1 MTIDASLRTAI
12 GEAQGEG
19 VHVEHSLLKEH
30 PELLVELTT
39 TQKFSFSRQ
48 DREDIQLAALKNRFE
63 SLVNKVPVLAR
74 FAESQGLKSI
84 EKIED
89 GALLMLPHTMFKSYP
104 LSAIESNRFDKMT
117 KWLQTFTSIDLSH
130 IDARRCQNID
140 EWFDV
145 LDAETDVRLR
155 HSSGT
160 TGKLSF
166 VTGNVYEQRTQAWGF
181 KRFFEGFGDEPDA
194 KVRGVGEYPVIV
206 FGHAKG
212 GMSTA
217 RNMDSVRMYLYG
229 GDHEKFIFSNSG
241 RFSADMLSLGSR
253 LQKAQAS
260 GELGTLQLS
269 PSLLARREEFLNE
282 QREEPKRLT
291 EFFDRIATE
300 FRGQPVIIQ
309 GVVPIVAKGAIE
321 AVNRGLENVFAP
333 ESLQQLAGGTKGQVL
348 PPDYPDI
355 VARFTGVP
363 YPRTGYGMTEASSAL
378 TRMCPAGHYH
388 LPPNLVPYLLDP
400 KTGDILPREGVQTGR
415 YGIVD
420 VAAQHRWAGILTGDL
435 LTLDWDGACSCGRSG
450 PYIVGEIRR
459 ISELEGGDDKI
470 TCAGAPAVHENALQ
484 YMAEIGGD

>member
-1 MTIDASLRTAI
+1 MAIDASFRKAI

-19 VHVEHSLLKEH
+19 VHVEHSILKEN

-39 TQKFSFSRQ
+39 TQKFSFSRK
-48 DREDIQLAALKNRFE
+48 DREEIQLTALQKRFDA
-63 SLVNKVPVLAR
+63 LVNKVPVLAR
-74 FAESQGLKSI
+74 FAESQGLKRI

-89 GALLMLPHTMFKSYP
+89 GALLLLPHTMFKSYS

-130 IDARRCQNID
+130 VDAKSCHNID

-145 LDAETDVRLR
+145 LDAQTGVRLR

-166 VTGNVYEQRTQAWGF
+166 VCGNVDEQRTQAFGF
-181 KRFFEGFGDEPDA
+181 KRFFEGFGDEPDVH
-194 KVRGVGEYPVIV
+194 VRGVGEYPVIV
-206 FGHAKG
+206 FGHARG

-217 RNMDSVRMYLYG
+217 RNMDSVCTHLYNN
-229 GDHEKFIFSNSG
+229 DRSKFVFSNSG

-253 LQKAQAS
+253 IQKAQAS
-260 GELGTLQLS
+260 GELGSLQLS
-269 PSLLARREEFLNE
+269 PSLMARREEFLKE
-282 QREEPKRLT
+282 QREEPQRLR

-300 FRGQPVIIQ
+300 FRGKPVIIQ

-321 AVNRGLENVFAP
+321 AVERGLEHVFAP
-333 ESLQQLAGGTKGQVL
+333 ESLQQFAGGTKGQVL
-348 PPDYPDI
+348 PDNYTDI
-355 VARFTGVP
+355 VARFTGIP
-363 YPRTGYGMTEASSAL
+363 YPPTGYGMTESASSL
-378 TRMCPAGHYH
+378 TRRCPAGHYH

-400 KTGDILPREGVQTGR
+400 KTGDILPRTGVVTGR

-420 VAAQHRWAGILTGDL
+420 IAAQHRWAGILTGDQ
-435 LTLDWDGACSCGRSG
+435 LTLDWDGSCSCGRSG
-450 PYIVGEIRR
+450 PHIVGEIRR
-459 ISELEGGDDKI
+459 IAELEGGDDKI

-484 YMAEIGGD
+484 YMANIGG